1 MGSDRGAE
9 GAHFE
14 TTVIETDRLLLR
26 PFEDDDLDALALLH
40 AEPSFWW
47 YPFQRGF
54 TRQETVDFLA
64 GTAAKLERGEPAV
77 SAAVVKADGRL
88 AGWVGLSVPHFL
100 PEVLPAVEVGWRLG
114 EAFRGRGYATEAGRA
129 WVEHGFERCGLDEIV
144 SIYEPDNV
152 ASGSVM
158 RRLGFHL
165 DRETTHPTLG
175 LPLHVMK
182 IGRDEPRTAT

>member
-1 MGSDRGAE
+1 VGTDRGGE
-9 GAHFE
+9 P
-14 TTVIETDRLLLR
+14 VRIETDRLLLR
-26 PFEDDDLDALALLH
+26 PFEDADLDALVDLH

-64 GTAAKLERGEPAV
+64 GVVAKIERGEPAV
-77 SAAVVKADGRL
+77 GAVVVKADGRL
-88 AGWVGLSVPHFL
+88 AGWAGLSVPHFL

-114 EAFRGRGYATEAGRA
+114 EGFRGQGYATEAGRA

-144 SIYEPDNV
+144 SIYEPENV
-152 ASGSVM
+152 ASGAVM

-175 LPLHVMK
+175 LPLQVMARR
-182 IGRDEPRTAT
+182 RDAPRSSS